1 MMKRLLTV
9 TVLVIT
15 LLSSCTN
22 YRNIEVSSVALRDV
36 KLLSTSRAAI
46 EVEYV
51 ITNHSGSDLILAS
64 ADGFLM
70 KNRVNFA
77 QLTLVSAD
85 TVARGETTSNRLKFN
100 VELLDPLSLFS
111 MGLNINSWKTSDFE
125 INIRGVIENSK
136 GRKKVFKFKN
146 LPLENLIKR
155 F

>member
-9 TVLVIT
+9 IVLVIT

-22 YRNIEVSSVALRDV
+22 YRNIEVNSVALRDV

-51 ITNHSGSDLILAS
+51 ITNNSGSDLILAS

-85 TVARGETTSNRLKFN
+85 TIAHGETTTNRLKFN

-125 INIRGVIENSK
+125 INVRGVIENSK

>member
-9 TVLVIT
+9 IVLVIT

-22 YRNIEVSSVALRDV
+22 YRNIEVNSVALRDV

-51 ITNHSGSDLILAS
+51 ITNNSGSDLILAS

-85 TVARGETTSNRLKFN
+85 TIARGETTTNRLKFN

-111 MGLNINSWKTSDFE
+111 MGLNINSW
-125 INIRGVIENSK
+125 
-136 GRKKVFKFKN
+136 
-146 LPLENLIKR
+146 
-155 F
+155 

>member
-9 TVLVIT
+9 IVLVIT

-51 ITNHSGSDLILAS
+51 ITNNSGSDLILAS

-85 TVARGETTSNRLKFN
+85 TVARGVTTTNRLKFN

-125 INIRGVIENSK
+125 INVRGVIENSK
-136 GRKKVFKFKN
+136 GRKRVFKFKN

>member
-9 TVLVIT
+9 IVLVVT

-51 ITNHSGSDLILAS
+51 ITNNSGSDLILSS

-77 QLTLVSAD
+77 QLTIVSAD
-85 TVARGETTSNRLKFN
+85 TVARGETTTNRLKFN

-125 INIRGVIENSK
+125 INVRGVIENSK

>member
-9 TVLVIT
+9 IVLVVT

-51 ITNHSGSDLILAS
+51 ITNNSGSDLILSS

-85 TVARGETTSNRLKFN
+85 TVARGETTTNRLKFN

-125 INIRGVIENSK
+125 INVRGVIENSK

>member
-1 MMKRLLTV
+1 MMKRLLIV
-9 TVLVIT
+9 IVLVIT

-51 ITNHSGSDLILAS
+51 ITNNSGSDLILAS

-85 TVARGETTSNRLKFN
+85 TVARGETTTNRLKFN

-125 INIRGVIENSK
+125 INVRGVIENSK

>member
-9 TVLVIT
+9 IVLVIT

-22 YRNIEVSSVALRDV
+22 YRNIEMNSVALRDV
-36 KLLSTSRAAI
+36 KLLSTSRAAF

-51 ITNHSGSDLILAS
+51 ITNNSGSDLILTS

-85 TVARGETTSNRLKFN
+85 TVARGETTTNRLKFN

-125 INIRGVIENSK
+125 INVRGVIENSK
-136 GRKKVFKFKN
+136 GRKRVFKFKN

>member
-9 TVLVIT
+9 IVLVIT

-22 YRNIEVSSVALRDV
+22 YRNIEVNSVALRDV

-51 ITNHSGSDLILAS
+51 ITNNSGSDLILAS

-85 TVARGETTSNRLKFN
+85 TVARGETTTNRLKFN

-125 INIRGVIENSK
+125 INVRGVIENSK
-136 GRKKVFKFKN
+136 GRKRVFKFKN